1 MTKLTLEEKQELI
14 RMALA
19 ARERAYTPYSDFMV
33 GAALRA
39 EDGRI
44 FTGCNVENAAF
55 TPTSCAERTALFK
68 AVAEGV
74 TRFTD
79 IAVVGARRGEVNKQ
93 ITSPCGVCRQA
104 LFEFGGPELNVI
116 MAKARTISSSAAW
129 TSCCPSASA
138 PPTWQATR
146 PWKTERSC
154 AKKAGRSG
162 FSGISM
168 IFYNFDKIF
177 VNVL

>member
-1 MTKLTLEEKQELI
+1 MTNLTLEEKKELI

-19 ARERAYTPYSDFMV
+19 AREKAYVPYSDFMV

-39 EDGRI
+39 KDGRI

-55 TPTSCAERTALFK
+55 TPK

-74 TRFTD
+74 TEFTD
-79 IAVVGARRGEVNKQ
+79 IAVVGSRRGEVNEQ

-116 MAKARTISSSAAW
+116 MAKTPEDFI
-129 TSCCPSASA
+129 
-138 PPTWQATR
+138 
-146 PWKTERSC
+146 ERSMDELLPFGFGPSNV
-154 AKKAGRSG
+154 AGNRA
-162 FSGISM
+162 
-168 IFYNFDKIF
+168 
-177 VNVL
+177 VR